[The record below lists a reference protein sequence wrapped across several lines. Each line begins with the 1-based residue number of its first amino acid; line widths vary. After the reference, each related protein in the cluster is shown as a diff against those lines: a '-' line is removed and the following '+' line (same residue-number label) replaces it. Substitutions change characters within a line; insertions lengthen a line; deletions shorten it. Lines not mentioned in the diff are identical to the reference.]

1 MQNLSLDID
10 FPQSSVESVRHIDL
24 KELQELVDTSGRDHQ
39 RENEG
44 NCSSETEVEEEIEDD
59 EICVEAEPTAADIEE
74 DVSEKIV
81 ATPSAPSLVQE
92 RAIEIQPIHT
102 KTALYDKTLYPDLAE
117 LSQTSA
123 VQISEKI
130 LSPATVKPFS
140 PLQMEQLYANNEVQL
155 IEMFELEFV
164 EKELKDS
171 SIQDHPLYVLLKKY
185 GKSRAKFLIN
195 VRNIAHITK
204 KLDESYNQ
212 VWKIERRTVSGHSFC
227 ECGRS
232 VRGTHDFNHAVFN
245 EDVNS
250 DMNRNL
256 KELMNSAC
264 FNHTKF
270 SHDYELHRHQIEQMI
285 GELMNHKS
293 FVHITKDSP
302 VALNE
307 ENVYPDTKTKI
318 SELRLYV
325 SILFKFLRDAV
336 HDKFLITCV
345 QDWIRKLVAL
355 QLRVAT
361 WQDHVFILFHILRCP
376 VGVGNWAASLIQVPV
391 QQLDEYQSPFNIR
404 EFQHCVALLSAL
416 LLPVKDRGTF
426 LEGITKDLVP
436 TSENIEEDIWILVDS
451 DGEEGSSPSGECI
464 GLKENDLVAIFDQ
477 IPFEILFCLMT
488 FVKKTGEEYELGES
502 QISGRHVIRSIAF
515 TSKFIAILKRGLT
528 TYDTERYKQFA
539 KRLGRLMKHTLFYVS
554 DIIQIYRNRQIYK
567 DAEEELRIQIEFDEL
582 IVRSA
587 QFIYASQKLSL
598 FQYLADFPYHLVSI
612 KALWKLYHHLHV
624 GDFKTLDEDVSRLIL
639 DENFSIKFN
648 DDVATDDLFF
658 LLHAFA
664 QMALAKG
671 KEDWEFILFITT
683 DLLQIGFINEST
695 RDFCYNTVKDLL
707 ANITSKYPELI
718 ANIFTYLKNN
728 LERVGTF
735 GSYLFKALPISKW
748 VPKTEDLEVLA
759 SWLLNFDFDSIE
771 NTTARVIFAYM
782 NWNFDASGE
791 LFLPHEI
798 HVRMAFLVCEVYMKH
813 VNETIGSGVMET
825 VRQIGSN
832 KKNPS
837 KKEQFSMWCWS
848 MVSVLRLHYM
858 DLNKQNVMG
867 LLENPSII
875 NMIPEIE
882 ETSGIFQGFTEQKPL
897 AIYISLL
904 VSRLGHSIPQICH
917 RGFDQLV
924 SF

>member
-1 MQNLSLDID
+1 
-10 FPQSSVESVRHIDL
+10 
-24 KELQELVDTSGRDHQ
+24 
-39 RENEG
+39 
-44 NCSSETEVEEEIEDD
+44 
-59 EICVEAEPTAADIEE
+59 
-74 DVSEKIV
+74 
-81 ATPSAPSLVQE
+81 
-92 RAIEIQPIHT
+92 
-102 KTALYDKTLYPDLAE
+102 
-117 LSQTSA
+117 
-123 VQISEKI
+123 
-130 LSPATVKPFS
+130 
-140 PLQMEQLYANNEVQL
+140 
-155 IEMFELEFV
+155 
-164 EKELKDS
+164 
-171 SIQDHPLYVLLKKY
+171 
-185 GKSRAKFLIN
+185 
-195 VRNIAHITK
+195 
-204 KLDESYNQ
+204 
-212 VWKIERRTVSGHSFC
+212 
-227 ECGRS
+227 
-232 VRGTHDFNHAVFN
+232 VFD

-256 KELMNSAC
+256 KELLNMAC

-270 SHDYELHRHQIEQMI
+270 GHDYELQRFQIEQMI
-285 GELMNHKS
+285 GELMNHKAFAQIS
-293 FVHITKDSP
+293 RESP
-302 VALNE
+302 VTLNE
-307 ENVYPDTKTKI
+307 DPILPDTKSKI
-318 SELRLYV
+318 GELRLYV

-336 HDKFLITCV
+336 HDKFLVTSV
-345 QDWIRKLVAL
+345 QDWIKKLVAL

-376 VGVGNWAASLIQVPV
+376 VGVGNWASDLIQVPV
-391 QQLDEYQSPFNIR
+391 QKIDESQSPFNVR

-426 LEGITKDLVP
+426 LEGITKDLIP
-436 TSENIEEDIWILVDS
+436 ATENVEEDVWILVDS

-477 IPFEILFCLMT
+477 IPFEVLFCLMT
-488 FVKKTGEEYELGES
+488 HVKKSGDEYE
-502 QISGRHVIRSIAF
+502 QNAAKISGHHVIRSVAF
-515 TSKFIAILKRGLT
+515 ASKFIAILKRGLS

-539 KRLGRLMKHTLFYVS
+539 KRLGRLMKHTLSYVS
-554 DIIQIYRNRQIYK
+554 DIIEIYRDRQMYK
-567 DAEEELRIQIEFDEL
+567 DPEEDLRIQVEFDEL

-598 FQYLADFPYHLVSI
+598 FQYLADFPYHLVSS
-612 KALWKLYHHLHV
+612 KSLWKLYYQLHT
-624 GDFKTLDEDVSRLIL
+624 GDFKTVDEDVSRLIL
-639 DENFSIKFN
+639 DESFSLKFN

-671 KEDWEFILFITT
+671 REDWDFILFIAI

-707 ANITSKYPELI
+707 ANLTSKYPELI
-718 ANIFTYLKNN
+718 ANIFNYLKLN
-728 LERVGTF
+728 LEKVGSF

-759 SWLLNFDFDSIE
+759 SWLLNYDFDSIE
-771 NTTARVIFAYM
+771 NTTSRVIFAYM
-782 NWNFDASGE
+782 NWNFDANNE

-813 VNETIGSGVMET
+813 VNEAIGSGVMET
-825 VRQIGSN
+825 ARQVGSG

-848 MVSVLRLHYM
+848 MVSVLRLHFM
-858 DLNKQNVMG
+858 DLNKQTVVG
-867 LLENPSII
+867 LLENPGMI

-897 AIYISLL
+897 AIYLSVL

-917 RGFDQLV
+917 RGFEQLV
-924 SF
+924 GSFGCQSFYF